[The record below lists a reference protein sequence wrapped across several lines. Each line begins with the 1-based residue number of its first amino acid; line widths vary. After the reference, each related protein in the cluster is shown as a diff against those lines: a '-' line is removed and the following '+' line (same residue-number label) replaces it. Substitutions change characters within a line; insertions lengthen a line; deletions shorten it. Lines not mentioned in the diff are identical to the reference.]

1 MYWWSDSECTG
12 EVNECTSRQVPQ
24 FVQVEDRDITSFRP
38 SIQGRALWHNCD
50 MCTGQ
55 RWQTVLRELQGTQ
68 HVWCVHVCA
77 RACVCVCACVCVHAC
92 VRACVCACMRVCVC
106 TCGWTGVTGAVSSAG
121 QCRRLQGHCLSGWCS
136 QGAIQ

>member
-1 MYWWSDSECTG
+1 MYGWSDSECTG
-12 EVNECTSRQVPQ
+12 EVNEYTSRQVPQ
-24 FVQVEDRDITSFRP
+24 FVQVEDCDITSFRP

-50 MCTGQ
+50 MCIGQ

-68 HVWCVHVCA
+68 HVWCVCVCMRA
-77 RACVCVCACVCVHAC
+77 RVCVCACVCAS
-92 VRACVCACMRVCVC
+92 MRVC
-106 TCGWTGVTGAVSSAG
+106 TCGWTGMTGAISSAG